1 MCVGVGGG
9 GMQGIIYLGFNN
21 PVQCPPMF
29 GTGKNVCVVETPPV
43 PFFFINDLYYLE
55 NHNIS

>member
-9 GMQGIIYLGFNN
+9 GMQGIIYLGFTN

-43 PFFFINDLYYLE
+43 PVSFFLLMTSTI
-55 NHNIS
+55 